1 MIITTGGNVGI
12 GTTTPTL
19 ATLQVVGGILSTTG
33 INVSGN
39 GGFYNAAN
47 KFGVDVN
54 GSTSRFYASGP
65 DGTTPGDYEF
75 HIIASDGTPDTI
87 AMRILNNGDVG
98 IGTTTPGSKLDVN
111 GQVQAKHVDGSGY
124 AYRAVAGAGGIASI
138 QFTSAGIVD
147 WAYLTAN
154 NVGKSVWRTQTGS
167 ALNSSNSA
175 FDINGGCVVINN
187 VLGSGGDAGDWPQ
200 PALGL
205 RNYDSNF
212 NRLTM
217 LIFGYRDDDV
227 SYQTDS
233 SLWNFRFYNTV
244 SPNPITTS
252 SVNTQLWL
260 SGPGPLYMVAGGGIG
275 SGFGVVLTVGA
286 TAWASASDER
296 LKDIIEPIENAINK
310 IKTLRTVIGKLKTD
324 KVGTRRT
331 FLIAQDV
338 QKVLPEAVT
347 TGFIEEAIDPE
358 NPSKPLNKTET
369 LYLSYTDVIPLI
381 IASIKEQEALIASQQ
396 ALIASQQALVT
407 SLTTRTSTLEALVTS
422 LTTRITALETTNIIK
437 R

>member
-1 MIITTGGNVGI
+1 MTNVVITG
-12 GTTTPTL
+12 
-19 ATLQVVGGILSTTG
+19 A
-33 INVSGN
+33 
-39 GGFYNAAN
+39 
-47 KFGVDVN
+47 
-54 GSTSRFYASGP
+54 GS
-65 DGTTPGDYEF
+65 
-75 HIIASDGTPDTI
+75 
-87 AMRILNNGDVG
+87 VG
-98 IGTTTPGSKLDVN
+98 IGTTTPGSKLEVS
-111 GQVQAKHVDGSGY
+111 GQVQATHVVVSGY
-124 AYRAVAGAGGIASI
+124 AYRAVAGASGIASI
-138 QFTSAGIVD
+138 QFTSAGFVD

-167 ALNSSNSA
+167 TANSSNSA

-212 NRLTM
+212 NGLTQ

-227 SYQTDS
+227 SYETGFAK
-233 SLWNFRFYNTV
+233 WNFRFWNSV
-244 SPNPITTS
+244 NPNPITTS

-260 SGPGPLYMVAGGGIG
+260 SGPGPLYMVAGGSLG

-286 TAWASASDER
+286 TSWASASDER
-296 LKDIIEPIENAINK
+296 LKDIIEPITGAIDK

-324 KVGTRRT
+324 KVGTRRP

-347 TGFIEEAIDPE
+347 TSIIEEAIDPE
-358 NPSKPLNKTET
+358 NPSKILNKTEC

-381 IASIKEQEALIASQQ
+381 IASIKEQQLLITTMTTRVSTLESLVATQQ
-396 ALIASQQALVT
+396 ALI
-407 SLTTRTSTLEALVTS
+407 TTMTN
-422 LTTRITALETTNIIK
+422 RITALENK
-437 R
+437 